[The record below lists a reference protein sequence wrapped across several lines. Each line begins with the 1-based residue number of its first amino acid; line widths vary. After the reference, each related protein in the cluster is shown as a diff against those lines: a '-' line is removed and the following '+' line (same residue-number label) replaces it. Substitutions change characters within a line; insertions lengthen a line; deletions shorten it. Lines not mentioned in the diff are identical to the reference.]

1 MTVPSAMFVKCLD
14 KLLDRLAVSSVDIGK
29 IVAISGDAQVQYY
42 YTCTPIRYEPRHEK
56 TNILVSDRVRHNPGC
71 TAIEDG

>member
-14 KLLDRLAVSSVDIGK
+14 RLLDRLTESSVDIGK
-29 IVAISGDAQVQYY
+29 IVAFSGDAQVQYY
-42 YTCTPIRYEPRHEK
+42 YTPKRYKPRHEK